1 MFIPIRINWRVL
13 NLITI
18 IQSGYITWQHGVS
31 SHFIYYS
38 IAQGNSEEC
47 LSIVLPGMFGSQ
59 GECVLSVRESVLFL
73 MLYKPLRAQGPSQHT
88 NTASRASDRT
98 QRAVHLHKHCS
109 VPFSTTHSMRQIQ
122 SDSPSV
128 YTITGTAWMFREQSL
143 ERVPSAFV
151 VVVQGGAGGV
161 LARRGRSCPLADE
174 HMVPSPPTMA
184 CLSCPQLWVS
194 SRGWL
199 LLSSRVL
206 LSVTAGAEHL
216 QHLRERSRAADAT
229 SGSRSHKALPQL
241 LCRRGRLVA
250 FTELSENLSPL

>member
-13 NLITI
+13 NLVTI

-151 VVVQGGAGGV
+151 VAVRACQEGPVMPSGRRAHGAVTPNNGMSQLSAALSQFTGMTVVEQPGPAV
-161 LARRGRSCPLADE
+161 SHSRSWA
-174 HMVPSPPTMA
+174 
-184 CLSCPQLWVS
+184 
-194 SRGWL
+194 
-199 LLSSRVL
+199 
-206 LSVTAGAEHL
+206 L